1 MSDGEFVAAH
11 DVILIGGGGAGLR
24 AAIAI
29 AETNPRLDVAVMSKV
44 YPMRSHTV
52 SAEGGAA
59 GVIAEGDTLEE
70 HIYDTIS
77 GSDWLGDQDA
87 IEMFVEQAPREL
99 LQLEHWGCPWSR
111 QPDGRV
117 AVRAFGG
124 MKKMRTWFAAD
135 KTGFHMLHA
144 LFQTS
149 LKYDEVTRYDEWFVT
164 KLLVDDGRVHGV
176 VAVELMTGR
185 IQAVAAKAVVL
196 CTGGCGKVFPFTTN
210 ANINTGD
217 GMALAYRAGAP
228 LKDMEF
234 VQYHPTGLPFTG
246 ILITEAARA
255 EGGWLLNKDGYR
267 YLQDYDLG
275 TPSPTPV
282 LRSMELG
289 PRDRLSQAFV
299 HEVEKGRTTDSPYG
313 PIVHLDL
320 RHLGAKVIDAK
331 LPFVRELCLKYERI
345 DPVTE
350 LVPVR
355 PVVHYMM
362 GGVHTDIHGATPV
375 AGLYAAGETA
385 CVSINGANR
394 LGSNSLPELL
404 VFGARAG
411 RAAAEYAASAGDRS
425 GRRSPH
431 KPGTRSAGSNA
442 TCSTMSRGPN
452 ASPRSGTR
460 CRRPWRR
467 APASTAPGPSMTKGA
482 DALAEL
488 QQRIANVGV
497 ADTSR
502 SFNTELVA
510 ALELANMLDIAE
522 CILSSGLQ
530 REESRGAHQRTDFP
544 ASRRRAVPH
553 PPAGPPQPG
562 RHVAGR
568 APAGDDHPVAA
579 GRAGLREVAMAQQ
592 QWQQSDR
599 SVCGC
604 RGTGLTRTPNRTG
617 RSTTSRCAASGR
629 CSTRSTT
636 SRTRPTPRCRSGGR
650 AGWGSAAAAG

>member
-1 MSDGEFVAAH
+1 VSEGEVAAAH
-11 DVILIGGGGAGLR
+11 DVLLVGGGAAGLR

-29 AETNPRLDVAVMSKV
+29 AETDPDLDVAVVSKV

-59 GVIAEGDTLEE
+59 GVIAADDTIEE

-87 IEMFVEQAPREL
+87 IEAFVHEAPREL

-111 QPDGRV
+111 QDDGHV

-124 MKKMRTWFAAD
+124 MKNMRTWFAAD

-149 LKYDEVTRYDEWFVT
+149 LKYQRLKRYDEYFVT
-164 KLLVDDGRVHGV
+164 TLLADEGKVHGV
-176 VAVELMTGR
+176 VAVELATGR
-185 IQAVAAKAVVL
+185 IQAIGAKAVVL
-196 CTGGCGKVFPFTTN
+196 ATGGGGKVFPFTTN

-246 ILITEAARA
+246 ILITEATRA

-275 TPSPTPV
+275 TPTEKPT

-289 PRDRLSQAFV
+289 PRDRLSQAFE
-299 HEVEKGRTTDSPYG
+299 HEVEKGRTTDTPYG

-320 RHLGAKVIDAK
+320 RHLGEKLIEAK
-331 LPFVRELCLKYERI
+331 LPMVRELCLQYERI

-350 LVPVR
+350 LIPVR

-362 GGVHTDIHGATPV
+362 GGVHTDLDGRTGLD
-375 AGLYAAGETA
+375 GLYAAGETA

-394 LGSNSLPELL
+394 LGSNSLPECL

-411 RAAAEYAASAGDRS
+411 RAAATYAATVGPASPAAISAQVSDERRRLERLLGRDSRPDDGVASIRDELQTTMEDSAGIYR
-425 GRRSPH
+425 
-431 KPGTRSAGSNA
+431 T
-442 TCSTMSRGPN
+442 GP
-452 ASPRSGTR
+452 A
-460 CRRPWRR
+460 
-467 APASTAPGPSMTKGA
+467 MEKGA
-482 DALAEL
+482 DAIRDLRERA
-488 QQRIANVGV
+488 AGVGIR
-497 ADTSR
+497 DTSR
-502 SFNTELVA
+502 AFNTELVA
-510 ALELANMLDIAE
+510 ALELENLVDVGE
-522 CILSSGLQ
+522 CILRSGMA

-544 ASRRRAVPH
+544 ARDDERFLAHHLVRR
-553 PPAGPPQPG
+553 
-562 RHVAGR
+562 
-568 APAGDDHPVAA
+568 DDD
-579 GRAGLREVAMAQQ
+579 G
-592 QWQQSDR
+592 
-599 SVCGC
+599 
-604 RGTGLTRTPNRTG
+604 
-617 RSTTSRCAASGR
+617 
-629 CSTRSTT
+629 
-636 SRTRPTPRCRSGGR
+636 TPRVEQLPVTITRWPPGERVYGR
-650 AGWGSAAAAG
+650 